1 MSGKG
6 WIIVCGG
13 RGETQF
19 VSSDSRIDR
28 ELCWLWN
35 AELCPNYR
43 AHMAWIRFRNDP
55 DLRIGAS
62 IRNIRTY
69 TWSFDKNQSLVGAD
83 RAAASQQP

>member
-19 VSSDSRIDR
+19 GPSDSRIDR

-35 AELCPNYR
+35 ADLCPNIERTWREQDFATTPILGLKR
-43 AHMAWIRFRNDP
+43 ALEIYV
-55 DLRIGAS
+55 RIPGH
-62 IRNIRTY
+62 
-69 TWSFDKNQSLVGAD
+69 LLL
-83 RAAASQQP
+83 